1 MKRAMLFALLV
12 VNLFLAALANA
23 QVTQINCHDVDPGQ
37 HTWPGSQ
44 YTLYCGTAS
53 QNNGNE
59 MWAALN
65 ELEQNAPNAFS
76 HFQANPAT
84 FYLFHNAVEAS
95 EKLHVNPPT
104 QTTFAFTV
112 YHESPLKPLYTVV
125 LEENEKNKP
134 NTYLQNSVIH
144 QAGEWTDFMY
154 ATTVES
160 SGPRA
165 SQSTLF
171 ADELSADWRA
181 FNAKSACGSVTQPG
195 VFSGLQSSTGA
206 YICDGEDGQGHGL
219 NHGFSGNNENV
230 LIEAWGTD
238 FSQNSEIW
246 SEQVAFQTGFTDGY
260 LQGNHETIDA
270 YYADSN
276 FECTHILVEYLI
288 LLGQVPTHWPQG
300 CPTH

>member
-1 MKRAMLFALLV
+1 MFVALLAV
-12 VNLFLAALANA
+12 TLVPGAQASA
-23 QVTQINCHDVDPGQ
+23 QVSCQDVDPSQ
-37 HTWPGSQ
+37 KTWPDGQ
-44 YTLYCGTAS
+44 YTQYCGTSS
-53 QNNGNE
+53 QFNANE
-59 MWAALN
+59 IWSALN
-65 ELEQNAPNAFS
+65 ELQQNAPNAFS

-84 FYLFHNAVEAS
+84 FYLFHDATAAD
-95 EKLHVNPPT
+95 EKLKVNPPT
-104 QTTFAFTV
+104 DTAFAFTV
-112 YHESPLKPLYTVV
+112 YNKNPVKPLYSVV
-125 LEENEKNKP
+125 LEENEKDKT

-171 ADELSADWRA
+171 ADELAEDWKA
-181 FNAKSACGSVTQPG
+181 FNAKSACGSVTDPG
-195 VFSGLQSSTGA
+195 VFSGWESSTGK

-219 NHGFSGNNENV
+219 NTGFSGSNENV

-246 SEQVAFQTGFTDGY
+246 SELVAFQTGFTDGY
-260 LQGNHETIDA
+260 LDGNRESVDA
-270 YYADSN
+270 YYAEN
-276 FECTHILVEYLI
+276 FECTHMLVEWLI

-300 CPTH
+300 CPEH